1 MQPPIGS
8 LTLINKFEYFRCHVL
23 IAHFLVNEFNI
34 MEGIVAR
41 DSITI
46 YVQSFKEA
54 IKYPSRSVDEKLF
67 EEYNP
72 YIMESKGKI
81 ESIEL

>member
-1 MQPPIGS
+1 
-8 LTLINKFEYFRCHVL
+8 
-23 IAHFLVNEFNI
+23 